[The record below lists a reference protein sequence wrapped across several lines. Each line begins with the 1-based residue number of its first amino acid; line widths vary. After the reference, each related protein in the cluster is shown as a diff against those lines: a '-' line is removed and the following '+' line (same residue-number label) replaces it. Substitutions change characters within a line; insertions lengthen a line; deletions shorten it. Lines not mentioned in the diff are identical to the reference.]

1 MNIEGNNTLKPFDQN
16 LNTYDNVDFTRVD
29 VSGAIIDNS
38 QLATKLYVDTHG
50 GGGGGGDMN
59 YTGTTPATN
68 YIYKSA
74 SSDGKS
80 ATKSNIVDTGAT
92 VTVIT
97 TLQCLALDGQAM
109 GGNLNIGNNQA
120 TVTIPAT
127 NGIIANK
134 FVKSG
139 GLVTDFLKGN
149 GTVDTSTYL
158 TTTSASSTYVPL
170 SGGTMTGNLT
180 STAFVKSG
188 GLVTDFLKGNGTV
201 DTSTYLTTTTAG
213 TTYVP
218 LSGGTMTGN
227 LTSTAFVKSG
237 GLVTDFL
244 KGNGTVD
251 TSTYV
256 TNPTYNLGVSTLNN
270 ALIILPMTADFL
282 PSGYLATSN
291 FAGTANFQA
300 FDLNTATYYSSYANY
315 SSLTGTYT
323 GYIQTPLLPFGTL
336 NGDWLQI
343 EYPSPISVMGYTIS
357 SSVSL
362 SQVPSTFTLLT
373 STDNVNW
380 TAQDSEVAVQWV
392 LGTSK
397 SYTFPSPITSKYFR
411 LSVYLVGNTGTSSR
425 TNFVINEL
433 TLTQNTATSVT
444 VPTLISNKTTFTNNN
459 ELISK
464 QYVDTSIYSTNN
476 MVSSLYFTSSATL
489 SATNG
494 YMPSSGLVTIGSV
507 TTLVAQASTN
517 SFTKIFRVNNPP
529 SSTADGAK
537 SGYLGTTS
545 FPKIYVGTGFIYN
558 VSFGIGDTNTAATSV
573 CQMFVGL
580 QIATTTPLLM
590 SSLGPATAAS
600 IIGVGCDLGNSV
612 LSFYSNGVA
621 LTTKIP
627 TTYSCATPSQLW
639 FNLTITNQN
648 NSNVVLLTLSELTTN
663 TSVSQSYTLS
673 GLSTGILN
681 TSLLYPCH
689 TRAMATAGGVVGAA
703 NTLFG
708 KFQLYLK

>member
-1 MNIEGNNTLKPFDQN
+1 
-16 LNTYDNVDFTRVD
+16 
-29 VSGAIIDNS
+29 
-38 QLATKLYVDTHG
+38 
-50 GGGGGGDMN
+50 
-59 YTGTTPATN
+59 
-68 YIYKSA
+68 
-74 SSDGKS
+74 
-80 ATKSNIVDTGAT
+80 
-92 VTVIT
+92 
-97 TLQCLALDGQAM
+97 
-109 GGNLNIGNNQA
+109 
-120 TVTIPAT
+120 
-127 NGIIANK
+127 
-134 FVKSG
+134 
-139 GLVTDFLKGN
+139 
-149 GTVDTSTYL
+149 
-158 TTTSASSTYVPL
+158 VPL

>member
-1 MNIEGNNTLKPFDQN
+1 
-16 LNTYDNVDFTRVD
+16 
-29 VSGAIIDNS
+29 
-38 QLATKLYVDTHG
+38 
-50 GGGGGGDMN
+50 
-59 YTGTTPATN
+59 
-68 YIYKSA
+68 
-74 SSDGKS
+74 
-80 ATKSNIVDTGAT
+80 
-92 VTVIT
+92 
-97 TLQCLALDGQAM
+97 
-109 GGNLNIGNNQA
+109 
-120 TVTIPAT
+120 
-127 NGIIANK
+127 
-134 FVKSG
+134 
-139 GLVTDFLKGN
+139 
-149 GTVDTSTYL
+149 
-158 TTTSASSTYVPL
+158 
-170 SGGTMTGNLT
+170 
-180 STAFVKSG
+180 
-188 GLVTDFLKGNGTV
+188 
-201 DTSTYLTTTTAG
+201 
-213 TTYVP
+213 VP